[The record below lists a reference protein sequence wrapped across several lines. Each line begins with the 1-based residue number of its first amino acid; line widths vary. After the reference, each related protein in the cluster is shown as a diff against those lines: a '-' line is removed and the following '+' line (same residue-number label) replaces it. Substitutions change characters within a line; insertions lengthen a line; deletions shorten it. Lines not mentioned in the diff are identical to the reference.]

1 MQALEASLSNQKLQ
15 VEYVTAKGQQVE
27 TEVRQFLPEFMPDEL
42 RLSTA
47 NLNQQWS
54 VFEQVRKAC
63 IIICIA
69 RPIVSLEVTMN
80 FDSFI
85 PVTPG

>member
-1 MQALEASLSNQKLQ
+1 MLLDFPFFTQALEAALSNQKLQ

-54 VFEQVRKAC
+54 TFEQVRPC
-63 IIICIA
+63 
-69 RPIVSLEVTMN
+69 
-80 FDSFI
+80 
-85 PVTPG
+85 